1 MNSEKELIKK
11 NARYHL
17 VGIGGIGMSGL
28 AQMLVSLGCRVS
40 GSDRGL
46 ALPENK
52 RILDALKAQG
62 IKLYEQNGSYISENK
77 PDALI
82 YSTAIEN
89 ENPDFAC
96 APEIKRIHRSEALSA
111 AMKLSEQSMIAVTG
125 TCGKTTVTSWIAEVL
140 HNSGLSPS
148 FISGGLVKSFCSPVY
163 AGNFYPG
170 KGRFM
175 VFEADESD
183 KSLVAYAPDYAV
195 ILNIGTDHYPKEE
208 LAAVFRE
215 FLKKVRKGAV
225 VEDKVY
231 EALGKDA
238 FSGLEVRIFSANA
251 DFRSSIGQID
261 WRLSGYKAGKD
272 GVRAFINDRYE
283 LKLPAPGIH
292 TAANALAILAL
303 LELLGVETEK
313 TLEAVSSF
321 NGVWRRFDFAG
332 TMSGGLRIYDDYAHN
347 VEKICSCVSAAREIS
362 SGRIFAVFQPH
373 GYGPLGFMK
382 DELLPALEKNMREN
396 DVFSL
401 LPVYYAG
408 GTSSFKPTSEEVISE
423 FVSKGKNKYL
433 YFPDRASAV
442 EYVIKNAGP
451 DDLLLIM
458 GARDN
463 SLSDWAKSIKFQE
476 KSLYFCS

>member
-1 MNSEKELIKK
+1 MNNKEDEIIKRD
-11 NARYHL
+11 ASYHL

-28 AQMLVSLGCRVS
+28 AQLLVSLGCRVS
-40 GSDRGL
+40 GSDRGM

-52 RILDALKAQG
+52 RIFDALKAQG
-62 IKLYEQNGSYISENK
+62 IKLYEQNGSYIQDGK

-96 APEIKRIHRSEALSA
+96 VPDIKRIHRSEALSG
-111 AMKLSEQSMIAVTG
+111 AMMLSEQRMIAVTG
-125 TCGKTTVTSWIAEVL
+125 TCGKTTVTSWLAEVL
-140 HNSGLSPS
+140 HNSGFSPS

-170 KGRFM
+170 KGEFM

-183 KSLVAYAPDYAV
+183 KSLLAYSPDYAV

-215 FLKKVRKGAV
+215 FLKKVKKGVV
-225 VEDKVY
+225 VEDSVY

-238 FSGLEVRIFSANA
+238 FSGLELRIFSANTG
-251 DFRSSIGQID
+251 FRSSVEKVD
-261 WRLSGYKAGKD
+261 WRLSGYHAGRA
-272 GVRAFINDRYE
+272 GVIASINDKYE

-303 LELLGVETEK
+303 LDLIAFDMVK
-313 TLEAVSSF
+313 ALEAVSRF

-332 TMSGGLRIYDDYAHN
+332 TMSNGLRIYDDYAHN
-347 VEKICSCVSAAREIS
+347 VEKICSCVSAAREIAY
-362 SGRIFAVFQPH
+362 GRIFAVFQPH

-396 DVFSL
+396 DVFAL

-408 GTSSFKPTSEEVISE
+408 GTSSFKPSSEDVISE
-423 FVSKGKNKYL
+423 FALKGKKEYL

-442 EYVIKNAGP
+442 EYIRKNAGA

-463 SLSDWAKSIKFQE
+463 SLSDWAKSIKI
-476 KSLYFCS
+476 